1 MFGWILLALI
11 FLIFLVCI
19 VRVLRVR
26 PVSTTAQK
34 EVAGYVLDADAIA
47 KRVAGA
53 LRFKT
58 VSTMDEKD
66 TDWAEFEGLQN
77 YMETTYPLVHRT
89 LTRERISNYSLLY
102 CWKGTGSNKLPI
114 LLMAHQ
120 DVVPVSA
127 DTADQWKH
135 DAFSGDIEG
144 GYVWGRGAL
153 DMKGQLMSI
162 LESAE
167 HLIAAGFV
175 PQRDIYF
182 AFGHNEEIVN
192 ETGAKE
198 TSKTLFERGI
208 RFEYVLDEGG
218 AIVSGKS
225 FSVSKTLA
233 LIGVCEKGYIDVL
246 LTSKANGGHAAMP
259 PKHTALGIVAQAIVN
274 VEKKPMK
281 AAIAGPTAQLFDAL
295 LPNMGLLFKILFANR
310 WLFGGLLKSVLTGA
324 AQGNAL
330 IRTTNAATMAQ
341 ASVAPNVLPQVV
353 TAIINYRIAPW
364 DTSKKVL
371 EHTRKA
377 IKDNRVEVSPY
388 KVNEPSKVSAIDN
401 SAYGIVSNTVAHVYP
416 DMIVAPY
423 PMVAATDS
431 RFYQIVS
438 DNIYRFVP
446 FRSMLEDLGTV
457 HANNERVS
465 VESLR
470 EAVVFF
476 MQLIENSK

>member
-1 MFGWILLALI
+1 MTGWILLGVIVLLLLI
-11 FLIFLVCI
+11 CTIRTFQVKTG
-19 VRVLRVR
+19 
-26 PVSTTAQK
+26 STAPK
-34 EVAGYVLDADAIA
+34 AAKAYALDADAIA

-66 TDWAEFEGLQN
+66 TDWDEFLGLHN
-77 YMETTYPLVHRT
+77 YIEETYPLVHRT
-89 LTRERISNYSLLY
+89 LAREKIMSYSLLY
-102 CWKGTGSNKLPI
+102 RWKGTGSDKLPI

-120 DVVPVSA
+120 DVVPVA
-127 DTADQWKH
+127 PETASEWKH
-135 DAFSGDIEG
+135 DAFSGDIAE

-162 LESAE
+162 LEAAE
-167 HLIAAGFV
+167 QLIAAGFV
-175 PQRDIYF
+175 PERDIYF

-192 ETGAKE
+192 ETGAQE
-198 TSKTLFERGI
+198 TAKTLFDRGL

-218 AIVSGKS
+218 AIVSGQS
-225 FSVSKTLA
+225 FSVQKTLA
-233 LIGVCEKGYIDVL
+233 LIGVCEKGYADIM
-246 LTSKANGGHAAMP
+246 LTAKASGGHAAMP
-259 PKHTALGIVAQAIVN
+259 PKHTALGQVAQAIVS

-281 AAIAGPTAQLFDAL
+281 AAIAGPTAALFDTL
-295 LPNMGLLFKILFANR
+295 LPNMGFAFKLLFANR
-310 WLFGGLLKSVLTGA
+310 WLFGGLLKKVLTGS

-341 ASVAPNVLPQVV
+341 ASLAPNVLPQVAS
-353 TAIINYRIAPW
+353 AIINYRIAPW
-364 DTSKKVL
+364 DNSKKVL
-371 EHTRKA
+371 EHTRKV
-377 IKDNRVEVSPY
+377 IDDERVEVSLF

-401 SAYGIVSNTVAHVYP
+401 SAYGIVSGTVAQVYP
-416 DMIVAPY
+416 DMLVAPY

-431 RFYQIVS
+431 RYYQIVS